1 MDVSYVG
8 PLGNVKLK
16 ATCVVTLRYQEN
28 VSKRYLV
35 THTVFALSFIN

>member
-1 MDVSYVG
+1 MHLSYLG
-8 PLGNVKLK
+8 PLGNVQLK
-16 ATCVVTLRYQEN
+16 ATCIVTLWYQEN